1 MSNLSPRKLKG
12 RAAGEAKGLKL
23 NTNFSK
29 ADGVRVSQEKQLG
42 SQDSA

>member
-12 RAAGEAKGLKL
+12 RAAGEAKALNL
-23 NTNFSK
+23 NTNITK
-29 ADGVRVSQEKQLG
+29 NDAMRASQEKQLG